1 MPIAITAKQIRAARA
16 LTGLGQQELADRAC
30 VGVAT
35 IRRIEA
41 AADEITGSARSMA
54 RIEHAL
60 AAAGVIFIDQDETA
74 GPGVRLRRPSR

>member
-1 MPIAITAKQIRAARA
+1 MPIVITARQIRAARA
-16 LTGLGQQELADRAC
+16 LTGLGQQELADRAR